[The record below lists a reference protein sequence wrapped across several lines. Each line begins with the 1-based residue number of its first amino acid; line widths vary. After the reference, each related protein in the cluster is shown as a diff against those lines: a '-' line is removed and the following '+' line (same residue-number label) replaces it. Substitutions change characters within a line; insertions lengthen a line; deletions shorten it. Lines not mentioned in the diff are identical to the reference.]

1 MTKQE
6 IINAVKAQA
15 KTFSQ
20 LAKSD
25 MKQVGEC
32 KVSFYRYSKAEDG
45 AAICATEWLANR
57 ALEYGD
63 TATVQFEY
71 DWTMTFEFNGKT
83 YTQTGAVKTPL
94 YTMRIKTGEI
104 NE

>member
-6 IINAVKAQA
+6 IINTVKAQA
-15 KTFSQ
+15 ETFSQ

-25 MKQVGEC
+25 MQQVGEC
-32 KVSFYRYSKAEDG
+32 RVSLYRYSKAEEG
-45 AAICATEWLANR
+45 AAICATEILANE

-63 TATVQFEY
+63 TASVQFEY
-71 DWTMTFEFNGKT
+71 DWTMSFEFNGKT

-104 NE
+104 YE

>member
-15 KTFSQ
+15 PVFSQ

-25 MKQVGEC
+25 MIQVGEC
-32 KVSFYRYSKAEDG
+32 KVSHYSYFKAEDG
-45 AAICATEWLANR
+45 AAVCSTEILANE

-63 TATVQFEY
+63 TAKVQFEY
-71 DWTMTFEFNGKT
+71 DWTMCYEFNGKT
-83 YTQTGAVKTPL
+83 YTQTGTVKTPL

-104 NE
+104 SE